1 MTETPATIP
10 LGNAAKASAP
20 SLATFI
26 GATTEIAHPPA
37 VPEIRLHLAPDLTA
51 LWEHIET
58 TYGVGRP
65 TPYWAAAWVGG
76 QALARF
82 LLDRPET
89 VVDKSVFDFG
99 TGGGQCAIAA
109 MLAGAASVVACDS
122 DPMARTAAGINAALN
137 GVSVEIR
144 KGDFLGRDLDEFD
157 VVLAAD
163 VWYERQF
170 AERATAWLRR
180 QAGAGATVL
189 VGDMRRA
196 YFPRAGLEPLAEYKI
211 PTSTDTERLDLT
223 PAGVWRVLS

>member
-1 MTETPATIP
+1 MT
-10 LGNAAKASAP
+10 AKRLKPGDDAKKIDLPPIMA
-20 SLATFI
+20 FI
-26 GATTEIAHPPA
+26 EGATEIRHPPA
-37 VPEIRLHLAPDLTA
+37 VPEIRLHLASDLTA
-51 LWEHIET
+51 LWESIESV
-58 TYGVGRP
+58 YGVGRP

-76 QALARF
+76 QALTRF

-89 VVDKSVFDFG
+89 VADRSVFDFA

-137 GVSVEIR
+137 GVAVEIR
-144 KGDFLGRDLDEFD
+144 EGDFLSRDLDEFD

-180 QAGAGATVL
+180 QAGTGATVI

-196 YFPRAGLEPLAEYKI
+196 YFPRVGLEPLAEYEI
-211 PTSTDTERLDLT
+211 STSTDTERLDLT
-223 PAGVWRVLS
+223 PAGVWRVLP

>member
-1 MTETPATIP
+1 MTAKRLKPADDA
-10 LGNAAKASAP
+10 GKAGMPAVM
-20 SLATFI
+20 AFI
-26 GATTEIAHPPA
+26 EATTEIALPPA
-37 VPEIRLHLAPDLTA
+37 VSEIRLRLASDLTA
-51 LWEHIET
+51 LWESIEA

-89 VVDKSVFDFG
+89 VANRRVFDFG

-109 MLAGAASVVACDS
+109 MLAGAAAVVACDS
-122 DPMARTAAGINAALN
+122 DPMAQTAAGINAALN
-137 GVSVEIR
+137 GVAVEIR
-144 KGDFLGRDLDEFD
+144 EGDFLGRDLDGFD
-157 VVLAAD
+157 IVLAAD
-163 VWYERQF
+163 VWYERHL

-180 QAGAGATVL
+180 QAGSGATVI

-196 YFPRAGLEPLAEYKI
+196 YFPRVGLEPLAEYEI

-223 PAGVWRVLS
+223 PAGVWRVLP

>member
-1 MTETPATIP
+1 MT
-10 LGNAAKASAP
+10 AKRLKPTDDAKKIDLPPIMA
-20 SLATFI
+20 FI
-26 GATTEIAHPPA
+26 EGATEIGHPPA
-37 VPEIRLHLAPDLTA
+37 VPEVRLCLASDLTA
-51 LWEHIET
+51 LWESIESV
-58 TYGVGRP
+58 YGVGRP

-89 VVDKSVFDFG
+89 VADRSVFDFA

-137 GVSVEIR
+137 GVVVEIR
-144 KGDFLGRDLDEFD
+144 EGDFLGCDLDGFD

-180 QAGAGATVL
+180 QAGSGATVII
-189 VGDMRRA
+189 GDMRRA
-196 YFPRAGLEPLAEYKI
+196 YFPRAGLEPLAEYEI

-223 PAGVWRVLS
+223 PAGVWRVLP